1 MKTVKMVYNI
11 HTILTKEVFCVERD
25 LEKRRQ
31 LRQER
36 AAIRQK
42 QQARKT
48 LMGLIAAAVILLG
61 CGALIFALSRKA
73 PAHQGEATTGT
84 AAETQSSETSPAETT
99 LPPTTTIHYAAVGDL
114 NVTEDTVQSGGPSF
128 IYTDT
133 FLGVAPVLADADIS
147 SVNFEGTL
155 CGAPYGS
162 SFSAPQS
169 MAQALQRAG
178 VDLVQMANSYSIK
191 QGLSGLT
198 SSIDSIHAA
207 GMEPLGVYKDQA
219 AFSQGKGYTIRMV
232 DGIKLAF
239 VAFTKGMDGM
249 TLPAGSENCVNVL
262 YTDYDSV
269 YQEVD
274 TKRITSILEHVEKEK
289 PDLVI
294 ALLHWGSEFNN
305 TISSSQEAIASL
317 MFQNGVDAIIGT
329 HSHYV
334 QKMELDPD
342 TGRFIA
348 YSLGDFFSDAQRA
361 GSEYSVILDLE
372 ITKDNATG
380 QTAITGYSYTPIFT
394 VRETGKPLKVVQI
407 SQAMTAYE
415 NGYIDSVSEST
426 YNAMAYALQR
436 IEARVAGE

>member
-1 MKTVKMVYNI
+1 M
-11 HTILTKEVFCVERD
+11 ERD
-25 LEKRRQ
+25 PQKRR
-31 LRQER
+31 LRRQEL
-36 AAIRQK
+36 AAQRQK
-42 QQARKT
+42 AQSRRT
-48 LMGLIAAAVILLG
+48 IIGLIAAAVVLVG
-61 CGALIFALSRKA
+61 CGILIFALSRKA
-73 PAHQGEATTGT
+73 PDPQTEPETTGASVDT
-84 AAETQSSETSPAETT
+84 ESTDTSSSQTT
-99 LPPTTTIHYAAVGDL
+99 LPATTIIHYAAAGDL
-114 NVTEDTVQSGGPSF
+114 NITEDTVEAGGTSYV
-128 IYTDT
+128 YTDT
-133 FLGVAPVLADADIS
+133 FLGVAPLLADAHITS
-147 SVNFEGTL
+147 LNFEGAL
-155 CGAPYGS
+155 CGAPYGD

-169 MAQALQRAG
+169 MAQALRNAG
-178 VDLVQMANSYSIK
+178 VDLVQMANSYSITK
-191 QGLSGLT
+191 GLSGLI
-198 SSIDSIHAA
+198 SSIDSVHAA
-207 GMEPLGVYKDQA
+207 GMEALGVYKNQED
-219 AFSQGKGYTIRMV
+219 FSSGKGYTIRTV

-249 TLPAGSENCVNVL
+249 SLPAGSENCVNVL

-274 TKRITSILEHVEKEK
+274 TKRITSVLSAVQKER

-294 ALLHWGSEFNN
+294 ALLHWGSEFND
-305 TISSSQEAIASL
+305 TISSSQESIASL

-348 YSLGDFFSDAQRA
+348 YSLGDFFSDARRS

-372 ITKDNATG
+372 ITKDNTTG
-380 QTAITGYSYTPIFT
+380 QTSITGYSYTPIFT

-407 SQAMTAYE
+407 QQAMAAYE
-415 NGYIDSVSEST
+415 NGYIDSISEST